1 MPFHY
6 VEGGWWYMQRG
17 ATKSTSVSAAQPVAM
32 GRFYLTLLLLTL
44 LSIVSAQRT
53 SQGVQ
58 QQFRGQRLRQQQ
70 QQSEIRNVGLSQQAG
85 RFRGTRGPPVR
96 QPIISISPEEQA
108 LAESFNF
115 NIPFRTPADFVRA
128 PRRFARALWDIEVG
142 L

>member
-17 ATKSTSVSAAQPVAM
+17 GTKSTSVSAAQPVAM
-32 GRFYLTLLLLTL
+32 GRFYFNLFLLTL

-58 QQFRGQRLRQQQ
+58 QQFRGPRLRRQQ
-70 QQSEIRNVGLSQQAG
+70 QQSEIRNVGSQQAG
-85 RFRGTRGPPVR
+85 RFRGTRGPRVR
-96 QPIISISPEEQA
+96 QPIISVSPEEQA

-128 PRRFARALWDIEVG
+128 PGRFARALWDIEVG

>member
-17 ATKSTSVSAAQPVAM
+17 GTISTSVSAAQPVAM
-32 GRFYLTLLLLTL
+32 GRFHFTHLFLTL

-58 QQFRGQRLRQQQ
+58 QQFRGPRQQQQ
-70 QQSEIRNVGLSQQAG
+70 QQSEIRNVGSQQVG
-85 RFRGTRGPPVR
+85 RFRGTRGPRLR
-96 QPIISISPEEQA
+96 QPIISVSPEEQA
-108 LAESFNF
+108 LADSFNF

-128 PRRFARALWDIEVG
+128 PGRFARALWDIEVG
-142 L
+142 Q